1 MCQSLF
7 FNKVASLSV
16 TEIVSLFMLSAFD
29 IFFISMVKH
38 VKVAFT
44 GNEGYFVIFMF

>member
-1 MCQSLF
+1 MYQSLF
-7 FNKVASLSV
+7 FNKNAILSA
-16 TEIVSLFMLSAFD
+16 TEIVSLFMLHLFD

-44 GNEGYFVIFMF
+44 GNEDYFVIFMF